1 MSNPMN
7 TWHRLRAGNEKFF
20 VPVRGGQREP
30 ALQAPIAAVF
40 RCADAAVGSEM
51 ILGQSWGGSLV
62 DVSTWGGHVIDDG
75 VLATMECAVDT
86 LEVPLIVVLGHA
98 DCRAMRAAMR
108 AWDDAVIPEGAT
120 RIAVQQALS
129 SIVRRGGASA
139 DSVDGGVTAAHIV
152 ETGVALMERSPI
164 ISQRIDAGGKCGI
177 ICVTTDPVSGQ
188 LRTHAAIGPVGEVPD
203 TLLECV

>member
-1 MSNPMN
+1 MSNPLN
-7 TWHRLRAGNEKFF
+7 TWQHLRAGNEMFF
-20 VPVRGGQREP
+20 VPVRGGQAKP
-30 ALQAPIAAVF
+30 ALRTPVAAVF

-51 ILGQSWGGSLV
+51 ILGQSWGSLV
-62 DVSTWGGHVIDDG
+62 DVSTWGHVIDDG
-75 VLATMECAVDT
+75 VLATMECAVET
-86 LEVPLIVVLGHA
+86 LEVPLIVVLGHS

-129 SIVRRGGASA
+129 SIVRRGASA
-139 DSVDGGVTAAHIV
+139 DSIDAVTAAHIV

-164 ISQRIDAGGKCGI
+164 ISQRIDAGKCGI
-177 ICVTTDPVSGQ
+177 VCATTDPVTGQ
-188 LRTHAAIGPVGEVPD
+188 LRTYATIGPVGEVPD